1 MGAVLRIED
10 ADVVQLANELA
21 ELRKVSVRD
30 AVASALKRGL
40 DHERETVRRFA
51 MIEEIAA
58 AIYADLDQPLPS
70 SDHKWMYD
78 ENGLPI

>member
-1 MGAVLRIED
+1 MGAVLQIED
-10 ADVVQLANELA
+10 ADVVQLAQELA
-21 ELRKVSVRD
+21 QLRRVSVRD

-40 DHERETVRRFA
+40 EHERETARRFA
-51 MIEEIAA
+51 EIERIAA
-58 AIYADLDQPLPS
+58 AVHADLDHPLPS